1 MSSKIKDKIEII
13 GFYILKTLVMVV
25 PLYFR
30 YRFAEIAGILTYI
43 LVKKRREMTL
53 KNIRLAFP
61 EKSEKEIEWGNS
73 GKNIA
78 KRIQKKFLNN
88 ENSFEMQI

>member
-1 MSSKIKDKIEII
+1 MLSKIKDKIEII

-43 LVKKRREMTL
+43 LVKKEEKLHL
-53 KNIRLAFP
+53 KI
-61 EKSEKEIEWGNS
+61 
-73 GKNIA
+73 
-78 KRIQKKFLNN
+78 
-88 ENSFEMQI
+88 